1 MQMTKVVRF
10 VARGFGYLV
19 VGAVLLGVMAAI
31 LGGLAAIVATY
42 VIS

>member
-1 MQMTKVVRF
+1 MGMTKFVRF
-10 VARGFGYLV
+10 VVRGFGYLV
-19 VGAVLLGVMAAI
+19 VGAVLLGVMAAL

>member
-1 MQMTKVVRF
+1 MQMTKVVGF

-19 VGAVLLGVMAAI
+19 VGAVLLGVMAAC

-42 VIS
+42 VSS